1 MPDALQMAADGIT
14 EVRLVFDQENPHS
27 SCSIR
32 PLQARRRHLRGAA
45 DAGNVLLWH
54 GLALIGACPT
64 KMRGIAGRHR
74 AASLADGPPHPYKT
88 GRKRQ
93 GA

>member
-1 MPDALQMAADGIT
+1 LLDLAA
-14 EVRLVFDQENPHS
+14 PS
-27 SCSIR
+27 
-32 PLQARRRHLRGAA
+32 ARRRHLRDAA

-54 GLALIGACPT
+54 GLARIGACRS
-64 KMRGIAGRHR
+64 KMRGAAARR
-74 AASLADGPPHPYKT
+74 SAASLADEPSHPYKT